1 MKNSNLLIL
10 ATIITICTSSCAKLA
25 PTTTAT
31 TFQMQ
36 SEGESFDALTKIT
49 DLPNPC
55 MAPFGG
61 DSSKNLVF
69 HSKDENGNYQ
79 MYLKENVLS
88 PVVIKKTFSDAN
100 NAWGKLSPDKQKLV
114 YQSSAGNGSSI
125 LYVDTY
131 KGKAVA
137 QVLSNS
143 ENFYT
148 PSFSPDGKLII
159 VEKGAR
165 PRSYTFGTVTTPS
178 TAAVTTPST
187 AVTKGGIKAPPSAV
201 NPQNQLVGSCV
212 TISLIGLL
220 TYIYVYVTKI

>member
-10 ATIITICTSSCAKLA
+10 ATIITIFTSSCAKLA
-25 PTTTAT
+25 PTTTT
-31 TFQMQ
+31 TTNIFQMQ

-49 DLPNPC
+49 DLSNPC
-55 MAPFGG
+55 IAPYGG

-114 YQSSAGNGSSI
+114 YQSSSGNGSSI
-125 LYVDTY
+125 LYIDTY

-159 VEKGAR
+159 VEKGAK

-178 TAAVTTPST
+178 TAGTL
-187 AVTKGGIKAPPSAV
+187 GGIKTPPPAV
-201 NPQNQLVGSCV
+201 KPQNQLAGACV
-212 TISLIGLL
+212 TTGLIGLL
-220 TYIYVYVTKI
+220 VYIYVYIGKI